1 MRGIDCPSA
10 KDHRVTQVENWGIE
24 CEVNKPSTV
33 PLVLDREEPSY
44 KRRQI
49 FPLGVPKF
57 SDHFLVDIRTLDDNQ
72 ARNSRLIIDVK
83 FHKRLGILA
92 FYPHRDRVFCGCGAS
107 KIFCSCGEGR

>member
-24 CEVNKPSTV
+24 CDVNKPSTV
-33 PLVLDREEPSY
+33 PLVWDREEPSY

-57 SDHFLVDIRTLDDNQ
+57 SDHFLGDIRTLDDNQ
-72 ARNSRLIIDVK
+72 ARNSRLM
-83 FHKRLGILA
+83 
-92 FYPHRDRVFCGCGAS
+92 
-107 KIFCSCGEGR
+107 